1 MYKIYILFFSA
12 LASSSQDS
20 SLILWDIVTGDKLK
34 TLETGATDIWTLD
47 FSPDGKHV
55 ISGSNAGKI
64 LIFSVE
70 SGKQEQ
76 TLDTRGK
83 FTLSVAYVSCFFIT
97 DKYLLIHTDLT
108 SIDNKSRNGVL

>member
-1 MYKIYILFFSA
+1 MSCNIFIILA

-20 SLILWDIVTGDKLK
+20 SLILWDIATGDKLK
-34 TLETGATDIWTLD
+34 TFEAGINDVWTLD
-47 FSPDGKHV
+47 FSPDGKHI

-70 SGKQEQ
+70 TGKQEQ

-83 FTLSVAYVSCFFIT
+83 FTLSVAYV
-97 DKYLLIHTDLT
+97 
-108 SIDNKSRNGVL
+108 RNLYD

>member
-1 MYKIYILFFSA
+1 M
-12 LASSSQDS
+12 
-20 SLILWDIVTGDKLK
+20 
-34 TLETGATDIWTLD
+34 ETGTNDVWTLD

-83 FTLSVAYVSCFFIT
+83 FTLSVAYVCIFLNIFFCKLNLFVIQREI
-97 DKYLLIHTDLT
+97 KQKI
-108 SIDNKSRNGVL
+108 

>member
-1 MYKIYILFFSA
+1 M
-12 LASSSQDS
+12 
-20 SLILWDIVTGDKLK
+20 
-34 TLETGATDIWTLD
+34 WTLD

-83 FTLSVAYVSCFFIT
+83 FTLSVAYVSFVV
-97 DKYLLIHTDLT
+97 YLILL
-108 SIDNKSRNGVL
+108 

>member
-1 MYKIYILFFSA
+1 MINHVAIIILNLTNINNFSA

-20 SLILWDIVTGDKLK
+20 SLILWDIASGDKLK
-34 TLETGATDIWTLD
+34 TMETDATDVWTLD

-83 FTLSVAYVSCFFIT
+83 FTLSVAYVKLYFCLCTFS
-97 DKYLLIHTDLT
+97 
-108 SIDNKSRNGVL
+108 

>member
-1 MYKIYILFFSA
+1 MFFILSKGVLIFSA

-20 SLILWDIVTGDKLK
+20 SLILWDIASGDKIK
-34 TLETGATDIWTLD
+34 TMETGSTDVWTLD

-70 SGKQEQ
+70 TGKQEQ

-83 FTLSVAYVSCFFIT
+83 FTLSVAYVSIIVCLFMKINCQ
-97 DKYLLIHTDLT
+97 YEDL
-108 SIDNKSRNGVL
+108 

>member
-1 MYKIYILFFSA
+1 MFLA

-20 SLILWDIVTGDKLK
+20 SLILWDIISGEKLK
-34 TLETGATDIWTLD
+34 TMETGTTDVWTLD

-83 FTLSVAYVSCFFIT
+83 FTLSVAYVSFI
-97 DKYLLIHTDLT
+97 
-108 SIDNKSRNGVL
+108 S

>member
-1 MYKIYILFFSA
+1 MVLA

-20 SLILWDIVTGDKLK
+20 SLILWDIATGDKLK
-34 TLETGATDIWTLD
+34 TMETGATDVWTLD

-70 SGKQEQ
+70 NGKQEQ

-83 FTLSVAYVSCFFIT
+83 FTLSVAYVSRKLISKGRFIEIELHFT
-97 DKYLLIHTDLT
+97 LLVF
-108 SIDNKSRNGVL
+108 KF